1 MRSFYKIE
9 MFDEMQGFIIY
20 DHKRNESSA
29 ETIADVISKSRKCL
43 MRVVYRGQIIH
54 QYDRRPE

>member
-29 ETIADVISKSRKCL
+29 ETYAKLLNLDRKL
-43 MRVVYRGQIIH
+43 YT
-54 QYDRRPE
+54 E

>member
-1 MRSFYKIE
+1 
-9 MFDEMQGFIIY
+9 MQGFIIY

-43 MRVVYRGQIIH
+43 MRVIYRGQIIH
-54 QYDRRPE
+54 QFDRRPE